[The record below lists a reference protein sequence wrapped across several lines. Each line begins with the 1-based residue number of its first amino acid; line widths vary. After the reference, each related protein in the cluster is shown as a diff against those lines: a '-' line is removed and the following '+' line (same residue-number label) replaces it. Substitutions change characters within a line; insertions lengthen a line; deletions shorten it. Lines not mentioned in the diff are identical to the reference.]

1 MASLWMADSS
11 SSIVGDVTHSLPWLH
26 DFIMF
31 IRDEVNLNWK
41 LFSSE
46 TQSSHKHQRNHL
58 TSPGWLAGW
67 VELML
72 CDVMWWDDRQTTCI
86 HNWITQRRCRWGL
99 GARKYLFSTT
109 VTCVWLS
116 GLSSIHF
123 FTLPVLLL
131 LLSCRCCCC
140 CLNAAVLT
148 MNLRLPH
155 HYHTT
160 TYVHTL
166 YPTR

>member
-1 MASLWMADSS
+1 MDGGQQQQQHSWGRDSLTPLASWLYNVHQRWGEFKLEVILLRDS
-11 SSIVGDVTHSLPWLH
+11 IITQTP
-26 DFIMF
+26 
-31 IRDEVNLNWK
+31 
-41 LFSSE
+41 
-46 TQSSHKHQRNHL
+46 TQSPHL
-58 TSPGWLAGW
+58 TWLAGW

-123 FTLPVLLL
+123 LTLPELLFL

-155 HYHTT
+155 HYHAT
-160 TYVHTL
+160 TYVLYT